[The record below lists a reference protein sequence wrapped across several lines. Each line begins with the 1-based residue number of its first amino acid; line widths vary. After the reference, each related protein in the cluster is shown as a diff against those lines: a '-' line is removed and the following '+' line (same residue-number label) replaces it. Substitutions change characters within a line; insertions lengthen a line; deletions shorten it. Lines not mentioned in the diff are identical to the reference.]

1 VLRNDPEDNQA
12 SINGEAE
19 SSRPSAQPTEGPK
32 TSRET
37 VSGRES
43 DSQVFG
49 IAADEIVHK
58 NPNDEP
64 KADKRAGMIFGLV
77 AKDDDEDTSSE
88 PSDSDDGCGDLDSE
102 ESRSEHALNPSNVKG
117 SAQVRN
123 LRKLTIAAKQAGNQA
138 GISEAEQ
145 LKILETQRKFERL
158 ERQQKQRGF
167 RAPSRGRSG
176 LRVEVKPRAS
186 RKPALPAFL
195 YQT

>member
-1 VLRNDPEDNQA
+1 
-12 SINGEAE
+12 
-19 SSRPSAQPTEGPK
+19 
-32 TSRET
+32 
-37 VSGRES
+37 
-43 DSQVFG
+43 
-49 IAADEIVHK
+49 
-58 NPNDEP
+58 
-64 KADKRAGMIFGLV
+64 MIFGLV
-77 AKDDDEDTSSE
+77 ANDDDEDTSSE
-88 PSDSDDGCGDLDSE
+88 ASDSDDGCGDLDSE
-102 ESRSEHALNPSNVKG
+102 ASRSERALNPSNVKG

-123 LRKLTIAAKQAGNQA
+123 LRKLTTAAKEAGNQA

-145 LKILETQRKFERL
+145 QKILATQRNFERL